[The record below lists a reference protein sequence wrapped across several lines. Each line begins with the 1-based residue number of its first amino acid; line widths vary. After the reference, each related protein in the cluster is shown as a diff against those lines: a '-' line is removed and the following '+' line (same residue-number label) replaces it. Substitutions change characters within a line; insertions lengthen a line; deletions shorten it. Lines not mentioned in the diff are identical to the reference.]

1 MTCTGDPGAG
11 ADTERARAVLGEL
24 TDPAGALLIGVRH
37 HAPSLAAA
45 LPALLDAAGP
55 EVLYVELP
63 ADLQDWLPW
72 LAHPETRA
80 PVALAAVP
88 AHPEDGTQLTGPA
101 FYPFADFSPELV
113 ALRWAARRGV

>member
-1 MTCTGDPGAG
+1 MTRTVDPGPG

-88 AHPEDGTQLTGPA
+88 AP
-101 FYPFADFSPELV
+101 
-113 ALRWAARRGV
+113 